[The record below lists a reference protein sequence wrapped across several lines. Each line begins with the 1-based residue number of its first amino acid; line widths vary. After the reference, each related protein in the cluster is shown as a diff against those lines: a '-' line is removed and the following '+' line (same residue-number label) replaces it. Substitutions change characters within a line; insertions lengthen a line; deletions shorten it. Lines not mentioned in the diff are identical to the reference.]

1 MKFFAVASGFALAL
15 TGALAQVTAPM
26 QNYNVTSPVMN
37 GAYVAG
43 QMLPCTVTIFEN
55 VPADISLSVS
65 LVSAANSST
74 SFVIASTLDTSKSPD
89 SVRTKNNVT
98 YYEHSVNYNIPTN
111 IPLGSYNVVFLDSK
125 TNTQTPVPITI
136 LPVSSSSVVPSAAA
150 TGSSGTPSSTNASIF
165 KNDAVTTVSP
175 AKAILS
181 LAAVAVLASML

>member
-1 MKFFAVASGFALAL
+1 M
-15 TGALAQVTAPM
+15 P
-26 QNYNVTSPVMN
+26 
-37 GAYVAG
+37 
-43 QMLPCTVTIFEN
+43 
-55 VPADISLSVS
+55 DISLSVS

-74 SFVIASTLDTSKSPD
+74 SFVIATTLDTSKSPD

-125 TNTQTPVPITI
+125 TNTQTSIPITI

>member
-1 MKFFAVASGFALAL
+1 MKFFAIASGFALAL

-26 QNYNVTSPVMN
+26 QNYNVTKPIMN
-37 GAYVAG
+37 GIYVAG

-74 SFVIASTLDTSKSPD
+74 SFVIATTFDTSKSPD
-89 SVRTKNNVT
+89 SVRTNNNVT
-98 YYEHSVNYNIPTN
+98 YYEHSINYNIPTN
-111 IPLGSYNVVFLDSK
+111 IPVGSYKVVFLDSK
-125 TNTQTPVPITI
+125 TNTQTVVPITI

-165 KNDAVTTVSP
+165 KSDAVTTMYP
-175 AKAILS
+175 AKAILF
-181 LAAVAVLASML
+181 LAAVAALALML

>member
-1 MKFFAVASGFALAL
+1 MAL
-15 TGALAQVTAPM
+15 
-26 QNYNVTSPVMN
+26 S
-37 GAYVAG
+37 
-43 QMLPCTVTIFEN
+43 
-55 VPADISLSVS
+55 DISLSVS

-74 SFVIASTLDTSKSPD
+74 SFVIATTLDTSKSPD
-89 SVRTKNNVT
+89 SIRTKNNAT
-98 YYEHSVNYNIPTN
+98 YYEHSVNYKIPTN

-165 KNDAVTTVSP
+165 KSDAVTTMSP

-181 LAAVAVLASML
+181 LAAVAALASML